1 VQDFEV
7 SNLQTC
13 GGIVMRH
20 LKLAVQGAM
29 LGAIFGTMMIAG
41 PVPAA
46 EPVDR
51 FPSKPIRIMG
61 QGAGS
66 TADYLSR
73 YIGQRLTERWGQAVV
88 IDNRAGAGG
97 TLSAEVVAKA
107 APDGYSLVMGHA
119 GPMVSAVSLYK
130 NLPYDPLK
138 DFSPITKTASGVV
151 VLVVH
156 PSVPVKN
163 VPELVALSKQ
173 RSISYASAGNGT
185 ISHLAGELF
194 KQVAGADVQ
203 HIPYKSAGFALTSI
217 LSGETQI
224 SFLSPVT
231 AYAQLKSGKVRAL
244 AVSSKDRFVGAPDIP
259 SATEA
264 GIPGMEAQLWFGL
277 FTTAK
282 VPKPIVAKLH
292 KEITGILSS
301 EEVKAALLQ
310 RGAVASPTTPE
321 ELHAYVKSEL
331 AKWTPIIRASGI
343 KAD

>member
-1 VQDFEV
+1 ME
-7 SNLQTC
+7 N
-13 GGIVMRH
+13 
-20 LKLAVQGAM
+20 LKLAVQGTV
-29 LGAIFGTMMIAG
+29 LGAIFAAALVAG
-41 PVPAA
+41 PVLAA
-46 EPVDR
+46 ESADQ

-73 YIGQRLTERWGQAVV
+73 YIGQRLTEVWKQSVV
-88 IDNRAGAGG
+88 VDNRAGAGG
-97 TLSAEVVAKA
+97 TLSAEVVAKTT
-107 APDGYSLVMGHA
+107 PDGYSLVMGHA

-138 DFSPITKTASGVV
+138 DFAPITKTATGVV

-156 PSVPVKN
+156 PSVPAKN

-173 RSISYASAGNGT
+173 RSLSYASAGNGT

-194 KQVAGADVQ
+194 KQVAKADVQ

-217 LSGETQI
+217 LSGETQL

-231 AYAQLKSGKVRAL
+231 AYAQLKSSKVRAL
-244 AVSSKDRFVGAPDIP
+244 AVSSKERFPGAPDIP

-264 GIPGMEAQLWFGL
+264 GIPGMVAELWFGL

-282 VPKPIVAKLH
+282 TPKPIINKLH
-292 KEITGILSS
+292 KEITGILAT
-301 EEVKAALLQ
+301 EEVKSQLLQ
-310 RGAVASPTTPE
+310 RGAIAAPTTPE
-321 ELHAYVKSEL
+321 ELHAFVKSEL
-331 AKWTPIIRASGI
+331 TKWTPIIKAAGI

>member
-1 VQDFEV
+1 MR
-7 SNLQTC
+7 NLYLNC
-13 GGIVMRH
+13 KGIVVSVA
-20 LKLAVQGAM
+20 LLAAPAM
-29 LGAIFGTMMIAG
+29 
-41 PVPAA
+41 AA
-46 EPVDR
+46 EPVEK

-88 IDNRAGAGG
+88 VDNRAGAGG
-97 TLSAEVVAKA
+97 TLSADVVAKA
-107 APDGYSLVMGHA
+107 VPDGYSLVMGHA

-138 DFSPITKTASGVV
+138 DFAPITKTASGVV

-156 PSVPVKN
+156 PSVAAKN
-163 VPELVALSKQ
+163 AQELVVLARQGNL
-173 RSISYASAGNGT
+173 SYASAGNGT
-185 ISHLAGELF
+185 ISHLTGELF
-194 KQVAGADVQ
+194 KQVAKVDVQ
-203 HIPYKSAGFALTSI
+203 HIPYKSAGFALTAI
-217 LSGETQI
+217 LSGEVQI

-244 AVSSKDRFVGAPDIP
+244 AVSSRERFVGTPDIP
-259 SATEA
+259 SADEV
-264 GIPGMEAQLWFGL
+264 GLKGMEAQLWFGL
-277 FTTAK
+277 FTTART
-282 VPKPIVAKLH
+282 PKPILNKLH
-292 KEITGILSS
+292 GEITSILRS

-310 RGAVASPTTPE
+310 RGAVAAPTTPE

-331 AKWTPIIRASGI
+331 QKWTPIIRAAGI

>member
-1 VQDFEV
+1 MNHRKKGMQ
-7 SNLQTC
+7 
-13 GGIVMRH
+13 GIV
-20 LKLAVQGAM
+20 
-29 LGAIFGTMMIAG
+29 LGAALAALGA
-41 PVPAA
+41 VAA
-46 EPVDR
+46 EPADR

-73 YIGQRLTERWGQAVV
+73 YIGQRLTERWSQPVV
-88 IDNRAGAGG
+88 VDNRAGAGG
-97 TLSAEVVAKA
+97 TLAAEVVAKA
-107 APDGYSLVMGHA
+107 TPDGYSLIMGHA

-138 DFSPITKTASGVV
+138 DFSPITKTASGVT
-151 VLVVH
+151 VLVLH
-156 PSVPVKN
+156 PSVPAKN
-163 VPELVALSKQ
+163 VPELVALAKQ
-173 RSISYASAGNGT
+173 KQLSYASAGNGT
-185 ISHLAGELF
+185 VSHLTGELF
-194 KQVAGADVQ
+194 KQVAKVNVQ
-203 HIPYKSAGFALTSI
+203 HVPYKSAGFALTSI

-244 AVSSKDRFVGAPDIP
+244 AVSGKDRFPGAPDIP

-264 GIPGMEAQLWFGL
+264 GLAGMEAELWFGL

-292 KEITGILSS
+292 KEITAILAS
-301 EEVKAALLQ
+301 EEVKASLLQ
-310 RGAVASPTTPE
+310 RGAIASPSTPE
-321 ELHAYVKSEL
+321 ELQAYVKSEL
-331 AKWTPIIRASGI
+331 AKWTPIIKASGI

>member
-1 VQDFEV
+1 MNYRKKGMQ
-7 SNLQTC
+7 
-13 GGIVMRH
+13 GIV
-20 LKLAVQGAM
+20 LGTALAALTAM
-29 LGAIFGTMMIAG
+29 
-41 PVPAA
+41 AA
-46 EPVDR
+46 EPADK

-73 YIGQRLTERWGQAVV
+73 YIGQRLTERWSQPVV
-88 IDNRAGAGG
+88 VDNRAGAGG

-107 APDGYSLVMGHA
+107 TPDGYSLVMGHA

-138 DFSPITKTASGVV
+138 DFSPITKTASGVT
-151 VLVVH
+151 VLVLH
-156 PSVPVKN
+156 PSVPAKS
-163 VPELVALSKQ
+163 VPELVALAKQ
-173 RSISYASAGNGT
+173 KPLSYASAGNGT
-185 ISHLAGELF
+185 VSHLTGELF
-194 KQVAGADVQ
+194 KQVAKVNVQ
-203 HIPYKSAGFALTSI
+203 HVPYKSAGFALTSI

-244 AVSSKDRFVGAPDIP
+244 AVSGKDSFPGAPDIP
-259 SATEA
+259 SAPEA
-264 GIPGMEAQLWFGL
+264 GLAGMEAELWFGL

-292 KEITGILSS
+292 KEITGILAS

-310 RGAVASPTTPE
+310 RGAIASPSTPE
-321 ELHAYVKSEL
+321 ELQAYVKSEL
-331 AKWTPIIRASGI
+331 AKWTPIIKASGI

>member
-1 VQDFEV
+1 MHNVK
-7 SNLQTC
+7 L
-13 GGIVMRH
+13 GMRGIVFAAALMA
-20 LKLAVQGAM
+20 LPAL
-29 LGAIFGTMMIAG
+29 
-41 PVPAA
+41 AA
-46 EPVDR
+46 ESADQ

-73 YIGQRLTERWGQAVV
+73 YIGQRLTERWHQAVV

-97 TLSAEVVAKA
+97 TLAAEVVAKA
-107 APDGYSLVMGHA
+107 APDGYSLIMGHA

-138 DFSPITKTASGVV
+138 DFAPITKTATGVT

-156 PSVPVKN
+156 PSVPAKN
-163 VPELVALSKQ
+163 VQELIALSKQ
-173 RSISYASAGNGT
+173 RNLSYASAGNGT
-185 ISHLAGELF
+185 VSHLTGELF
-194 KQVAGADVQ
+194 KQVAKVDVQ

-224 SFLSPVT
+224 SFLSPIT

-264 GIPGMEAQLWFGL
+264 GIPGMVAELWFGL

-282 VPKPIVAKLH
+282 TPKPIVAKLNR
-292 KEITGILSS
+292 EITGILTTQ
-301 EEVKAALLQ
+301 EVKDAILQ
-310 RGAVASPTTPE
+310 RGAVLAPGTPE
-321 ELHAYVKSEL
+321 ELHDYVKSEL
-331 AKWTPIIRASGI
+331 ARWTPIIKASGI